1 MNQSL
6 GNLNTIADARQ
17 RLGGIGNT
25 TIYDW
30 IKTGRVRAIKLGART
45 FIADAEIDR
54 ILHEAN
60 QAAAEKAAARRERG
74 AA

>member
-1 MNQSL
+1 MNETY
-6 GNLNTIADARQ
+6 GRLNSISEARE
-17 RLGGIGNT
+17 RLGGIGVS
-25 TIYDW
+25 TIYNMMRE
-30 IKTGRVRAIKLGART
+30 GRVRAIKLGART